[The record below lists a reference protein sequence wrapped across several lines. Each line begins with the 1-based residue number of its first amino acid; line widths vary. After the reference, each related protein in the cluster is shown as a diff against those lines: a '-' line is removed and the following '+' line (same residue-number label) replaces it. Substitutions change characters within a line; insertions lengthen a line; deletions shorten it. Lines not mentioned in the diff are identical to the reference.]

1 MLCSVLNTS
10 KTFKNVDINSRE
22 REIERHRPDRYLLI
36 SRTVLQA
43 LTVPK
48 LSRSTEKL
56 LDVYIV
62 KQYQWIMLF
71 DNGYAFV
78 LNITN
83 IFWP

>member
-1 MLCSVLNTS
+1 MYWILLKLS
-10 KTFKNVDINSRE
+10 KTLILIRDRERE
-22 REIERHRPDRYLLI
+22 REIERHRPDSYLLI

-62 KQYQWIMLF
+62 KQ
-71 DNGYAFV
+71 
-78 LNITN
+78 
-83 IFWP
+83 

>member
-1 MLCSVLNTS
+1 MYWILLKLS
-10 KTFKNVDINSRE
+10 KTLILIRE
-22 REIERHRPDRYLLI
+22 RETADRYLLI

>member
-10 KTFKNVDINSRE
+10 KTFKNVDINSIEIEIERE

-62 KQYQWIMLF
+62 KQYQ
-71 DNGYAFV
+71 
-78 LNITN
+78 
-83 IFWP
+83 